1 MVPDWVGGP
10 SRKRSEMAPAL
21 PLSAVPTTP
30 TTEGEDQAFS
40 SRQAS
45 RSKRR
50 QLARGQSEP
59 GFAERALQGAG
70 LEAASPSTLGI
81 SPSWA
86 STPGVERGCLARP
99 LVHLLQGPLL
109 RDIHHLVRSPFI
121 TCLLGTCCVP
131 GPGPLRASR
140 VAVHEGVGRQ
150 PPGDAPPPQAPR
162 LHLPGSSTQ
171 ETGNSNGR
179 IFSTKALSQ
188 TRFWLRSSGR
198 DQYGAGKRALCREL
212 SLKTDLAYDRL
223 CTRWLLL

>member
-1 MVPDWVGGP
+1 MGLPGRGP
-10 SRKRSEMAPAL
+10 RWPLPCLCPPSPPPL
-21 PLSAVPTTP
+21 PLREKTKLSVLGRPH
-30 TTEGEDQAFS
+30 
-40 SRQAS
+40 
-45 RSKRR
+45 
-50 QLARGQSEP
+50 GQSEGSWLGASLNLDLLRELSKGLGWRQLLPAPLGSLPP
-59 GFAERALQGAG
+59 GLPPPV
-70 LEAASPSTLGI
+70 EAT
-81 SPSWA
+81 
-86 STPGVERGCLARP
+86 VEATP

-121 TCLLGTCCVP
+121 TCLSGTCCVP